1 MYAMLFLI
9 FTSKEIVKG
18 LILNA
23 IWELFVLLIMW
34 LYAKLKEAQV
44 FSMIIE
50 RVKSMYFDI
59 SRFILFLLIMYSFQ
73 NTLISSGC
81 QKMRV
86 RGMLII

>member
-1 MYAMLFLI
+1 M
-9 FTSKEIVKG
+9 G
-18 LILNA
+18 A
-23 IWELFVLLIMW
+23 IFVLLIIW
-34 LYAKLKEAQV
+34 PYAKLKEAQV

-59 SRFILFLLIMYSFQ
+59 SRFILFLLTMYSFQ